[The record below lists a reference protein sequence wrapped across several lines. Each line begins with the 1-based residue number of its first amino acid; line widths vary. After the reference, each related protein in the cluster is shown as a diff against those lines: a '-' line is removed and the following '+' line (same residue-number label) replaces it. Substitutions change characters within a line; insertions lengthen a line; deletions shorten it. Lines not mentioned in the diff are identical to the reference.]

1 MLYGGTLSWCE
12 SFHCLQYDWSL
23 FLHLTG
29 YSDGSCTCCGVRGIT
44 SQKAVI
50 LTALFIYIGGYQVG
64 FGPITWLLISE
75 IFPLEVRGK
84 AVSIAVVTNF
94 FWNTVMTFLF
104 PLELDYIGS
113 AATFFI
119 YAGILIVSIFFIYS
133 AVPETKGMSLEGI
146 EEYFI
151 RSVKISN
158 IAKPVYEDDST
169 KSFGSD
175 SGKKLSTSTSTSIS
189 SPLI

>member
-1 MLYGGTLSWCE
+1 MKFFIVCNLTDHSYC
-12 SFHCLQYDWSL
+12 
-23 FLHLTG
+23 FLIG
-29 YSDGSCTCCGVRGIT
+29 YSDVSCTCCGAGGIT

-113 AATFFI
+113 AATFYI
-119 YAGILIVSIFFIYS
+119 YAGILVISIFFIYS

-151 RSVKISN
+151 RSVKIRN
-158 IAKPVYEDDST
+158 AMKTGYEDDST

-175 SGKKLSTSTSTSIS
+175 PKTELSTSIS
-189 SPLI
+189 VPLI

>member
-1 MLYGGTLSWCE
+1 M
-12 SFHCLQYDWSL
+12 
-23 FLHLTG
+23 
-29 YSDGSCTCCGVRGIT
+29 
-44 SQKAVI
+44 
-50 LTALFIYIGGYQVG
+50 G

-169 KSFGSD
+169 KKFGSD

-189 SPLI
+189 IPLI

>member
-1 MLYGGTLSWCE
+1 MNLFIVYNTTDH
-12 SFHCLQYDWSL
+12 SFW
-23 FLHLTG
+23 HLTG

-44 SQKAVI
+44 SQKVVI

-158 IAKPVYEDDST
+158 MTKPVYEDDST

-175 SGKKLSTSTSTSIS
+175 PRKKLSTSTSISIA
-189 SPLI
+189 LI